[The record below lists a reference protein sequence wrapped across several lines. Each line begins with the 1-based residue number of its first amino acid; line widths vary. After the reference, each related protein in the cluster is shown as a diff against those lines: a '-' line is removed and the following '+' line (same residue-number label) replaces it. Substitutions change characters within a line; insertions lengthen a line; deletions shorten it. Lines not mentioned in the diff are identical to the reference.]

1 MRQNGGKRIPE
12 TRPSFS
18 LWFLSIHLQLSLDSS
33 LFWRSQFSLKSSKEI
48 VGSVKGRDKESAD
61 RPCASAT
68 TAILACEAWQFCW
81 GAQTSKGA
89 RGRWKC
95 EEIVAGATRR
105 LLFFSRVR
113 GSFARAFAAS
123 PLSIAPDVTAML
135 RRLLQYNIVPVWEI
149 Y

>member
-1 MRQNGGKRIPE
+1 MGG
-12 TRPSFS
+12 
-18 LWFLSIHLQLSLDSS
+18 
-33 LFWRSQFSLKSSKEI
+33 
-48 VGSVKGRDKESAD
+48 VKGTDKESGD
-61 RPCASAT
+61 RPYASAT
-68 TAILACEAWQFCW
+68 TAILACEAWEFWW

-89 RGRWKC
+89 RGRWEC

-113 GSFARAFAAS
+113 RSFERVFAAS
-123 PLSIAPDVTAML
+123 PLSLAPDETAML